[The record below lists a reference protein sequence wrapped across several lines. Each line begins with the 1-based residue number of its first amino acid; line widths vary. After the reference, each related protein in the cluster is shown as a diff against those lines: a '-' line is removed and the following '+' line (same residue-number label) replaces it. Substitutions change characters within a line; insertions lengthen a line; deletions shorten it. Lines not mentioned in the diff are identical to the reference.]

1 MKNMGNCSVCGSTKF
16 DKTTTAKHNT
26 TKPYICVL
34 IQCNVYMASPLMLT
48 SSNGNIFRVTGLL
61 SGHRWIPQRPVMRS
75 FDVFFDLCL
84 NKRLS
89 KQPWGW
95 WFETRWRSLW
105 RHCNVMF
112 NFICRTSYGFAKNI
126 CYISSLLHM
135 LRRLM
140 KTCLVSYSYFS
151 SDFFLNVEQ
160 TEPRHWSYLVDELW
174 QEMCLYHRDMLSLV
188 RLSFFW

>member
-1 MKNMGNCSVCGSTKF
+1 MYVDPQNLI
-16 DKTTTAKHNT
+16 
-26 TKPYICVL
+26 KPQQQNITQQSHIYVFWY
-34 IQCNVYMASPLMLT
+34 NVMCIWHRRWCWRHQMETFSALLAFCP
-48 SSNGNIFRVTGLL
+48 VTVEFP
-61 SGHRWIPQRPVMRS
+61 SQRPVMRS

-105 RHCNVMF
+105 RHCNIMF